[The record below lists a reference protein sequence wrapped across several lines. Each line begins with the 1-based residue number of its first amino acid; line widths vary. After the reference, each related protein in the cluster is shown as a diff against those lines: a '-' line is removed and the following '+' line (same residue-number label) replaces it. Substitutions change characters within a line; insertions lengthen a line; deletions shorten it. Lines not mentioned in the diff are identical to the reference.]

1 MTIEENQ
8 PKTGKFALNF
18 GIILGA
24 LSIVFA
30 IMLYMTDMHYEQSW
44 GLFAVNFA
52 IMTGVIT
59 FGISQFKKADNG
71 LLTLSEALKVG
82 VGIALV
88 GGIIGVIYQM
98 LFMNFIEP
106 DFIQDMMTMKRKE
119 MIAQNPNMS
128 KEEIKQ
134 ATKMMK
140 TFSSPFI
147 SAAFALIGSLF
158 FGLIISLFSGL
169 ILKKQKSTF

>member
-1 MTIEENQ
+1 MEENQ

-18 GIILGA
+18 GIMLGV
-24 LSIVFA
+24 LSIIFA
-30 IMLYMTDMHYEQSW
+30 LMLYMADMHYEQSW

-52 IMTGVIT
+52 IMAGVIT
-59 FGISQFKKADNG
+59 FGISQFKKENNG

-88 GGIIGVIYQM
+88 GGILGVIYQM

-106 DFIQDMMTMKRKE
+106 DFIQDMMAMKRKE

-128 KEEIKQ
+128 KEEIKN
-134 ATKMMK
+134 ATEMMK
-140 TFSSPFI
+140 TFSGPFI